1 MATGSLQIH
10 ANPVSADIVI
20 RSLAGAQRQP
30 QEPEPDLVTINEATE
45 NLIHQLRGCPT
56 DLAKL
61 VEAVR
66 WRPLRVVAIPAEAI
80 IHWRK
85 DDPRSW
91 KLVLE
96 WLTAMDVE
104 VNLD

>member
-1 MATGSLQIH
+1 MTNAATD
-10 ANPVSADIVI
+10 NVI
-20 RSLAGAQRQP
+20 
-30 QEPEPDLVTINEATE
+30 PE
-45 NLIHQLRGCPT
+45 LRGSPT

-66 WRPLRVVAIPAEAI
+66 GRPLHVVDISTEAI
-80 IHWRK
+80 IRWRK

-96 WLTAMDVE
+96 WLTTMDVE
-104 VNLD
+104 VNLN